1 MERVT
6 KSPPGSR
13 ATLKPGAPRL
23 TQELLRAAQL
33 SPGSSEVHL
42 VPVYARKNLPEKVAT
57 ERAVF
62 ARLNALAE
70 QQRSATGSQSYGAVR
85 RPDGVPAAVPDSQ
98 RPSPSSSPPQRVVA
112 DRTELSVV
120 IRRAVIF
127 SGVARECRL
136 EVSLRNTKRTLI
148 VLLLCVFATS
158 FSPLRIDAQQAVP
171 QPSGKTKI
179 ILDTDIGDDVD
190 DAFALAL
197 AMRSPEVEMV
207 GITTAWGDTALRA
220 RLVQR
225 FLKENGAA
233 EIPIAVGIATKST
246 ANFSQSRWAQDGLPF
261 ERKLDAV
268 DFLLEQARKAPGE
281 ITLVAIG
288 PLTNVGAAIE
298 RDAAMFKK
306 FKRVVLMGG
315 SIRKGYG
322 DLGYVPDHGPQ
333 PEYNIYSDV
342 AAAQRLF
349 ASGVPIFMMPL
360 DSTQLMLDEVKRNIL
375 FSAGT
380 AMTNSLAAL
389 YYQWVE
395 SNRTPTATLFDV
407 MAVVY
412 VVQPQLC
419 PVTEF
424 HITVD
429 AQGFTRPGAG
439 ATNASACL
447 ASDSEKFFHFVLPRL
462 TQSPRVAVNL
472 RMSVREPQIPAQ

>member
-1 MERVT
+1 
-6 KSPPGSR
+6 
-13 ATLKPGAPRL
+13 
-23 TQELLRAAQL
+23 
-33 SPGSSEVHL
+33 
-42 VPVYARKNLPEKVAT
+42 
-57 ERAVF
+57 
-62 ARLNALAE
+62 
-70 QQRSATGSQSYGAVR
+70 
-85 RPDGVPAAVPDSQ
+85 
-98 RPSPSSSPPQRVVA
+98 
-112 DRTELSVV
+112 V

-148 VLLLCVFATS
+148 VLLVCVIATS

-197 AMRSPEVEMV
+197 AMRSPEKEMV

-233 EIPIAVGIATKST
+233 EIPIAVGIETKSY

-298 RDAAMFKK
+298 RDAATFNK

-322 DLGYVPDHGPQ
+322 DLGFAPDHGPQ

-342 AAAQRLF
+342 AAAQKLF

-360 DSTQLMLDEVKRNIL
+360 DSTELMLDEVKRNIL

-395 SNRTPTATLFDV
+395 RNRTPTATLFDV

-412 VVQPQLC
+412 VVQPELC

-462 TQSPRVAVNL
+462 THKYQ
-472 RMSVREPQIPAQ
+472 PQ

>member
-1 MERVT
+1 VTLRERIVLYFLLAVLLYGLQAV
-6 KSPPGSR
+6 KSCAQS
-13 ATLKPGAPRL
+13 GA
-23 TQELLRAAQL
+23 A
-33 SPGSSEVHL
+33 G
-42 VPVYARKNLPEKVAT
+42 
-57 ERAVF
+57 
-62 ARLNALAE
+62 
-70 QQRSATGSQSYGAVR
+70 
-85 RPDGVPAAVPDSQ
+85 PAA
-98 RPSPSSSPPQRVVA
+98 
-112 DRTELSVV
+112 
-120 IRRAVIF
+120 
-127 SGVARECRL
+127 
-136 EVSLRNTKRTLI
+136 
-148 VLLLCVFATS
+148 
-158 FSPLRIDAQQAVP
+158 
-171 QPSGKTKI
+171 KTKI

-197 AMRSPEVEMV
+197 AMRSPEIEMV
-207 GITTAWGDTALRA
+207 GITTAWGDTTLRA

-233 EIPIAVGIATKST
+233 AIPIAVGIETKSN
-246 ANFSQSRWAQDGLPF
+246 ANFSQARWAQDGDEF
-261 ERKLDAV
+261 HKRTEAV

-298 RDAAMFKK
+298 RDAAGFRK

-322 DLGYVPDHGPQ
+322 DLGYAPDHGPQ

-342 AAAQRLF
+342 AAAQKLF

-375 FSAGT
+375 FCAGT

-395 SNRTPTATLFDV
+395 RNRTPTATLFDV
-407 MAVVY
+407 MAVAY
-412 VVQPQLC
+412 AAQPELC

-439 ATNASACL
+439 TANASACL

-462 TQSPRVAVNL
+462 MAPTASTPK
-472 RMSVREPQIPAQ
+472 